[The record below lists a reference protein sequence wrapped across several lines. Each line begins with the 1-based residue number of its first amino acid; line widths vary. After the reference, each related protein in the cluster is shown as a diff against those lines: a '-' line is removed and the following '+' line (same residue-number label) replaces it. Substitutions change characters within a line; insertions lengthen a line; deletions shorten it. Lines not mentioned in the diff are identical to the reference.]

1 MNDPIRF
8 VDDASAPAA
17 LRAALRGAPR
27 ASRLEEETRA
37 RLGARVARLAAVP
50 VSVATLLS
58 VKGAAAVGVG
68 LGIVT
73 ASVSVGLFEYVERRA
88 ERPAEATPAP
98 QRAEAPRPQRS
109 RALASTPESPAPPI
123 QTLDPVPDLPS
134 RSAPLPPVTPPS
146 AGGLGEESALLESAR
161 RALSGSP
168 ELTLARV
175 REHARRFPRGQLA
188 SERALLEID
197 ALHRLGRRAEA
208 RSLAE
213 RRLAQGGDDLY
224 TARVR
229 RLLDKIESGR

>member
-8 VDDASAPAA
+8 VDDASAPAV
-17 LRAALRGAPR
+17 LREALRGAPR
-27 ASRLEEETRA
+27 ASRMEEETRA

-50 VSVATLLS
+50 VSLATLLS

-73 ASVSVGLFEYVERRA
+73 ASVSVGLFEYMERRA
-88 ERPAEATPAP
+88 EPQESTPTVR
-98 QRAEAPRPQRS
+98 RAEAPRAPRP
-109 RALASTPESPAPPI
+109 LAGSSEPPAPP
-123 QTLDPVPDLPS
+123 TRALDPAPDLPS
-134 RSAPLPPVTPPS
+134 RSAPLPAPPPS
-146 AGGLGEESALLESAR
+146 AGGLAEESALLESAR

-175 REHARRFPRGQLA
+175 REHSRRFPRGQLA

-197 ALHRLGRRAEA
+197 ALYRLGRRAEA
-208 RSLAE
+208 RALAE

-229 RLLDKIESGR
+229 RLLDKIESAR